1 MAMFGS
7 SPCVYGQSQYNKYR
21 ANCCPNCDLVRDTW
35 GHGNVHLGEVN
46 LQSAAYIAGYVTKKM
61 TSKDDE
67 RLQGRH
73 PEFSRQSNRPGIG
86 ALALPEIASVL
97 LTHDLDQTETDVP
110 SRLDHGRKS
119 YPLGRY
125 LKRKLREQIGWQPD
139 TPEVTKRAQ
148 EEEMRPLRDY
158 AFDNS
163 LSFAEVVKEFYK
175 GQTAR
180 AEAIHNIYKK
190 ENKL

>member
-1 MAMFGS
+1 M
-7 SPCVYGQSQYNKYR
+7 
-21 ANCCPNCDLVRDTW
+21 
-35 GHGNVHLGEVN
+35 HLGELN
-46 LQSAAYIAGYVTKKM
+46 AQSAAYIAGYVTKKM

-86 ALALPEIASVL
+86 ALALCEVASVF
-97 LTHDLDQTETDVP
+97 LTHDLHETETDVP

-125 LKRKLREQIGWQPD
+125 LRRKLREQIGWKPD
-139 TPEVTKRAQ
+139 TPEVTKNAR
-148 EEEMRPLRDY
+148 EEEMRPLRDF
-158 AFDNS
+158 AFNNS
-163 LSFAEVVKEFYK
+163 LPFAEVVKEFYK

-180 AEAIHNIYKK
+180 AEAIHNIYRK